1 MDGNNK
7 IPQLLYT
14 SLCLLLAFSKTVLK
28 TVSIP
33 AISNAVEQ
41 LDKKKSHPD
50 NRRVLLPH
58 WVTTSLACRCTVPTT
73 DNLRQQPFEIPSF
86 SPPKKRSETTRAS
99 QHAFIPISRLKR
111 QSYLY
116 YSTWE
121 KKSSTYICRK
131 QYRLTNSQGILFLI
145 KLYQRIQRI

>member
-7 IPQLLYT
+7 ISQLLYT

-58 WVTTSLACRCTVPTT
+58 WVCVHGVT
-73 DNLRQQPFEIPSF
+73 
-86 SPPKKRSETTRAS
+86 
-99 QHAFIPISRLKR
+99 
-111 QSYLY
+111 
-116 YSTWE
+116 
-121 KKSSTYICRK
+121 
-131 QYRLTNSQGILFLI
+131 LT
-145 KLYQRIQRI
+145 